1 MGFHHKAKVAIS
13 SLDLINQMRQND
25 QPEWGVF
32 IYYIHIHIYIYN
44 RKDYCTQVTN
54 ESWTTVDFFSFRLS
68 MHLVHVDRHL
78 FWSSHKLMSLC
89 HMPLGP
95 RFSGRPCHAILLPH
109 GCLSKASGCS
119 GLSDTS
125 ADLSWPGAGTSWK
138 RYEHISFVD
147 DDCWCTPDKNHPFL
161 GFDMFLLCKTA
172 SISRE
177 TGPKVIT
184 HRTLPKFIA
193 DRGGVALRPGD
204 GIIHSWLNRM
214 LLPDEVG
221 TGRGFLSVLWFLWA
235 TLWYN
240 QTWQW
245 EIPDIKRDYQGT
257 ISISPTKKYT
267 VIGCFCIGL
276 CGFEWLVYCIPPRA
290 EKMDWY
296 TRISWN
302 LGANYPPSPS
312 LPSPRTH
319 LALDELP
326 IFCSAEKR
334 RFVAWTLIFTGQSD
348 FCWQK
353 YPETLQKTRF
363 LIQHDS

>member
-1 MGFHHKAKVAIS
+1 
-13 SLDLINQMRQND
+13 
-25 QPEWGVF
+25 
-32 IYYIHIHIYIYN
+32 
-44 RKDYCTQVTN
+44 
-54 ESWTTVDFFSFRLS
+54 

-125 ADLSWPGAGTSWK
+125 DRPTGWQKADLSWPGAGTSWK

-221 TGRGFLSVLWFLWA
+221 TGRGFLPVLWFLWA

-276 CGFEWLVYCIPPRA
+276 CGFEWIVYCIPPRA
-290 EKMDWY
+290 EKIDWY

-312 LPSPRTH
+312 LPSPRTQ

-326 IFCSAEKR
+326 IFCSKSGVLSLEPSSLL
-334 RFVAWTLIFTGQSD
+334 VNLIFVG
-348 FCWQK
+348 K
-353 YPETLQKTRF
+353 NTLKHF
-363 LIQHDS
+363 KKQHSWFNMIHSHS